1 MEALHFFYYKM
12 GDKLWKDYGFIDAF
26 NLTAD
31 WYDTQYI
38 AIDLDTYYMYS
49 TDAIFAENRKE
60 AEEKNVPLGFIQVR
74 KSKDLVHWDFVVFK
88 VW

>member
-38 AIDLDTYYMYS
+38 AIDQGPIICM
-49 TDAIFAENRKE
+49 IENYRTRHAGSFCGCATWRACGK
-60 AEEKNVPLGFIQVR
+60 KT
-74 KSKDLVHWDFVVFK
+74 
-88 VW
+88 

>member
-38 AIDLDTYYMYS
+38 AKMCIRDS
-49 TDAIFAENRKE
+49 GNR
-60 AEEKNVPLGFIQVR
+60 LW
-74 KSKDLVHWDFVVFK
+74 KSYGRL
-88 VW
+88 

>member
-1 MEALHFFYYKM
+1 M

-38 AIDLDTYYMYS
+38 AIDQGPIICM
-49 TDAIFAENRKE
+49 IENYRTGLLWNLIYVYTGNPTRTEEAWLSESVLKLKE
-60 AEEKNVPLGFIQVR
+60 
-74 KSKDLVHWDFVVFK
+74 
-88 VW
+88 